1 MRTFIA
7 AILWMVAVFCPH
19 LFWAQTAGDGLGG
32 IPALLQDHRH
42 MDTSGRALTLDEV
55 ERIALAANPEI
66 ELAARRV
73 ALAQAH
79 VPIAGALDD
88 PMVMV
93 REWGVPLR
101 KPWDLNAAQDMLSVS
116 QTFSA
121 RSKRGL
127 RTSLAD
133 SDVTEAKA
141 QLAQVRLDL
150 RVRVH
155 KAFDDL
161 LRVEAELQIH
171 DQHLGITRQAIEAAE
186 IKYRVG
192 KVPQQDMLKAQ
203 VALTRLAEHMVRV
216 EQDEELAEGRLNILL
231 GRDPS
236 SPLHVA
242 GEHPVMDVLP
252 SIKALEDLAL
262 QLRPDLA
269 MARAAA
275 ERSHKEQALAKTAY
289 TPDLTVSAGYMLMPT
304 GSEMRNNYMV
314 EGTINLPWLNKH
326 KHDAEIAEA
335 TVRITE
341 EDAELAAMRNATFG
355 QIQEALVG
363 TRSAQKLV
371 AIYQNQLRPQSEA
384 TLQSSVI
391 AYENGK
397 TELLDLLDSQMT
409 LIDIDNLRV
418 QAIADFDTHLA
429 DLEMAT
435 GASLDQLQTV
445 AMKTSAPEVNP

>member
-1 MRTFIA
+1 MKVFIA
-7 AILWMVAVFCPH
+7 TLFLVAAVPAS
-19 LFWAQTAGDGLGG
+19 LRGAETQGSGLSGFSS
-32 IPALLQDHRH
+32 LLQEHRH
-42 MDTSGRALTLDEV
+42 TDTSGPVLTLEEI
-55 ERIALAANPEI
+55 ERIAMAANPEI
-66 ELAARRV
+66 EVAARRIAV
-73 ALAQAH
+73 AEAH

-88 PMVMV
+88 PMGMV
-93 REWGVPLR
+93 REWSVPLR
-101 KPWDLNAAQDMLSVS
+101 KPWDLNAAQHMLSLS

-133 SDVTEAKA
+133 SDVTAAKL
-141 QLAQVRLDL
+141 QLEQVRLDL

-155 KAFDDL
+155 KSFDDL
-161 LRVEAELQIH
+161 LRVEDELRIH
-171 DQHLGITRQAIEAAE
+171 DQHLGISRQAIEAAE

-203 VALTRLAEHMVRV
+203 VAITRLAEHMIRV
-216 EQDEELAEGRLNILL
+216 EEEEELARGRLNILL

-236 SPLHVA
+236 SPLRVT
-242 GEHPVMDVLP
+242 GQHPVMEVLP
-252 SIKALEDLAL
+252 SIQVLEDLAV

-269 MARAAA
+269 SARAAA
-275 ERSHKEQALAKTAY
+275 ERSHKEQALAKKAY
-289 TPDLTVSAGYMLMPT
+289 IPDLTVSGGYMLMPT

-326 KHDAEIAEA
+326 RHDAEIAEA
-335 TVRITE
+335 AVRSTE
-341 EDAELAAMRNATFG
+341 EDAELAAMRNAAFG
-355 QIQEALVG
+355 QIQEALVSI
-363 TRSAQKLV
+363 RAAQELV
-371 AIYQNQLRPQSEA
+371 TIYQNQLRPQAEA

-418 QAIADFDTHLA
+418 QAIADFDSHLA

-435 GASLDQLQTV
+435 GASLNQLQTEGS
-445 AMKTSAPEVNP
+445 KTTTPEAKP

>member
-1 MRTFIA
+1 
-7 AILWMVAVFCPH
+7 
-19 LFWAQTAGDGLGG
+19 
-32 IPALLQDHRH
+32 
-42 MDTSGRALTLDEV
+42 
-55 ERIALAANPEI
+55 
-66 ELAARRV
+66 
-73 ALAQAH
+73 
-79 VPIAGALDD
+79 
-88 PMVMV
+88 
-93 REWGVPLR
+93 
-101 KPWDLNAAQDMLSVS
+101 
-116 QTFSA
+116 
-121 RSKRGL
+121 
-127 RTSLAD
+127 
-133 SDVTEAKA
+133 
-141 QLAQVRLDL
+141 
-150 RVRVH
+150 
-155 KAFDDL
+155 
-161 LRVEAELQIH
+161 
-171 DQHLGITRQAIEAAE
+171 
-186 IKYRVG
+186 
-192 KVPQQDMLKAQ
+192 
-203 VALTRLAEHMVRV
+203 
-216 EQDEELAEGRLNILL
+216 
-231 GRDPS
+231 
-236 SPLHVA
+236 VA